1 MIHFRQV
8 KKGDETFVAE
18 KEGQIIGRVL
28 NKKDGFTQDN
38 GEVCSRCDISVRR
51 RL

>member
-1 MIHFRQV
+1 MTQKRQKKKEDEIKADE
-8 KKGDETFVAE
+8 KKG
-18 KEGQIIGRVL
+18 KIIDRAL

-38 GEVCSRCDISVRR
+38 GEVCSRCDISMRR

>member
-18 KEGQIIGRVL
+18 KKGQIIGRVL
-28 NKKDGFTQDN
+28 NKKDGFTQWYLI
-38 GEVCSRCDISVRR
+38 E
-51 RL
+51 LYLA

>member
-8 KKGDETFVAE
+8 KKEDEIFVAE
-18 KEGQIIGRVL
+18 KKGKIIDRAL

-38 GEVCSRCDISVRR
+38 GEVCSRCDISMRR